1 MTTTAVRQLARNADR
16 AVDAVGS
23 VRAIAVLRIVLGPIT
38 VLHLGPF
45 LGDLRD
51 GFVYSDRFYDSYA
64 SWYPEAGPTLYRVLL
79 ITAVVG
85 CVTMSIGLMS
95 RLSTAVVAGIVGYNL
110 FLSTTFFAH
119 NRAFLLILLVGV
131 GLLRPGSHLSVD
143 ELIARR
149 RGRTEAAP
157 APLWPLWLLRFEVVC
172 VYIASAVSK
181 TIDGDWWSGR
191 VLQLRA
197 IDNRQL
203 ALDGG
208 APGWLL
214 DVLSDGGFQLWA
226 SKVVVLTELF
236 IGLGLLNTRTR
247 IATIWVAFWFHLAI
261 QIGAD
266 VQVFSWAAIAA
277 LTLWVTPRSR
287 TRTLVMPPGR
297 LTPRL
302 IRSLDWFARFRIV
315 ASTDGPITLIEPG
328 ASPGGERRHHGRDAA
343 WRVFARLPATFL
355 FAAPVAAARATRAR
369 PRQLHGQPR
378 ASARPGPDDVSDTDI
393 DNI

>member
-1 MTTTAVRQLARNADR
+1 MTPLLELSRRADR
-16 AVDAVGS
+16 AIDAVGS
-23 VRAIAVLRIVLGPIT
+23 VRAIAVLRIALGPIT
-38 VLHLGPF
+38 VLHLRTF
-45 LGDLRD
+45 LEDLRD
-51 GFVYSDRFYDSYA
+51 GFVYSDRFYDAYA

-85 CVTMSIGLMS
+85 CVTMSIGFMS

-143 ELIARR
+143 ALIARR
-149 RGRTEAAP
+149 RGHTEAGP

-172 VYIASAVSK
+172 VYVASAVSK

-214 DVLSDGGFQLWA
+214 DVLSDGGFQWWA

-247 IATIWVAFWFHLAI
+247 IVTIWVAIWFHLAI
-261 QIGAD
+261 QFGAD

-277 LTLWVTPRSR
+277 LSIWVTPRSR
-287 TRTLVMPPGR
+287 TRTLMVPPGP
-297 LTPRL
+297 LTRRL
-302 IRSLDWFARFRIV
+302 IRSLDWFARFEIV
-315 ASTDGPITLIEPG
+315 PATDGPVTLMEPG
-328 ASPGGERRHHGRDAA
+328 AGTGTERRHVGRDAV
-343 WRVFARLPATFL
+343 WRVLARLPATFL
-355 FAAPVAAARATRAR
+355 VAAPVVAVRATRRRREAIS
-369 PRQLHGQPR
+369 G
-378 ASARPGPDDVSDTDI
+378 
-393 DNI
+393 

>member
-1 MTTTAVRQLARNADR
+1 MTTVHELSRR
-16 AVDAVGS
+16 ANRAIDAVGS
-23 VRAIAVLRIVLGPIT
+23 VHAIAVLRIALGPIT
-38 VLHLGPF
+38 LIHLQPF
-45 LGDLRD
+45 LDDLRD
-51 GFVYSDRFYDSYA
+51 GFVYSDRFYDAYA
-64 SWYPEAGPTLYRVLL
+64 SWYPEAGPTLYRALL

-85 CVTMSIGLMS
+85 CVTLSIGFMS

-143 ELIARR
+143 ALIARR

-172 VYIASAVSK
+172 VYVASAVSK

-214 DVLSDGGFQLWA
+214 DVLSDGDFQWWA
-226 SKVVVLTELF
+226 SKVIVLTELF
-236 IGLGLLNTRTR
+236 IGLGLLNRRTR
-247 IATIWVAFWFHLAI
+247 LATIWVAFWFHLAI
-261 QIGAD
+261 QFGAD

-277 LTLWVTPRSR
+277 LTIWVTPRSR
-287 TRTLVMPPGR
+287 TRTLALPPGR
-297 LTPRL
+297 LTPGL
-302 IRSLDWFARFRIV
+302 IRSLDWFTRFRV
-315 ASTDGPITLIEPG
+315 VPAEDGEITLVEHG
-328 ASPGGERRHHGRDAA
+328 ATRDEDRRHHGRAA
-343 WRVFARLPATFL
+343 VWRTLARLPVTFL
-355 FAAPVAAARATRAR
+355 FAAPTVAARAGRR
-369 PRQLHGQPR
+369 RREQLSG
-378 ASARPGPDDVSDTDI
+378 
-393 DNI
+393 